1 MKKTV
6 LGFLLLFAVIITA
19 CAPGG
24 ANRQPSPSP
33 STAVPPTAEAAPPT
47 VETAASDCAA
57 GDPNRESPLYGHQVY
72 FTTSPDGA
80 QFQGDGELILEHA
93 SVPDGVVGPDGK
105 LWVYF
110 VNGEPG
116 RHGIFAARQ
125 SDDGAWEI
133 VDCVKL
139 DGRFEGNAVDP
150 DVTRLADG
158 RYRLVYFLGN
168 FVGGPPPE
176 PGQPHPIY
184 SAISEDGI
192 HFTVERQLIAVEGVT
207 DPSLAQLPDSRWLL
221 AMTRNGETLL
231 AASDDGYNFELTGVT
246 VAAPG
251 IPELAALPDGRI
263 RLYLSQS
270 FISSDGGQTWTVE
283 EGNFIPGGG
292 ADPSLAALPD
302 GSYAFFY
309 KGFSEQP
316 GSPPPPGQPGQA
328 GAPLEGSPAQP
339 GNPPPPDDNGMAMY
353 TNAQP
358 AAPLPQADYLAQV
371 NAATDPNSDW
381 QYQTT
386 LVATLPAGQQFDVG
400 GFSRLFQRPDGTGYD
415 VIFGG
420 AFSAREMAEE
430 RRYQGDARRLLGNDL
445 TFQTDPALFAEYGGD
460 LAIDTDGRFY
470 YLLNAHPDGWRL
482 TKFDLDFNPVQE
494 TIAPL
499 PASHAAN
506 DQMLRVWDGRLYLSG
521 LYNPTDAAGQP
532 GQEPDPDAAVY
543 THLWIYDTDLNL
555 LEDHVLDDEPNING
569 GTLIPYGG
577 GFAYIAADNF
587 LRNNLK
593 AYLYDADWNFASS
606 VLLAENAQW
615 SMGGAVADGRIYIAY
630 HRGQHEQGDVIVDI
644 FDMDWNRL
652 EQIEVTAVTDG
663 FNAQRPWVQV
673 YGDVMFISYDI
684 GREAQG
690 ILDLQP
696 VITVYRRK

>member
-1 MKKTV
+1 MKKIV
-6 LGFLLLFAVIITA
+6 LGFLLLFAAIITA

-24 ANRQPSPSP
+24 TSRQPSSSPPTAVP
-33 STAVPPTAEAAPPT
+33 STAETAPPTA
-47 VETAASDCAA
+47 ETAASDCAA
-57 GDPNRESPLYGHQVY
+57 GDPNQAPLYGHQVY
-72 FTTSPDGA
+72 LAASPDGV

-93 SVPDGVVGPDGK
+93 SVPDGIVGPDGK

-150 DVTRLADG
+150 DVTRLPDG

-168 FVGGPPPE
+168 FVGGPPPD
-176 PGQPHPIY
+176 PNRPHPIY
-184 SAISEDGI
+184 SAVSEDGVN
-192 HFTVERQLIAVEGVT
+192 FTVEQQLIAVENVT
-207 DPSLAQLPDSRWLL
+207 DPSLAQLPDGRWLL
-221 AMTRNGETLL
+221 ALTRNGETLL
-231 AASDDGYNFELTGVT
+231 AASDDGTNFELTGVT

-270 FISSDGGQTWTVE
+270 FVSSDGGQTWTVE
-283 EGNFIPGGG
+283 EGHFVPGGG

-309 KGFSEQP
+309 KRFSDQP
-316 GSPPPPGQPGQA
+316 GSPPPEGPPG
-328 GAPLEGSPAQP
+328 QP
-339 GNPPPPDDNGMAMY
+339 GNPPPPGDNGMAMY

-358 AAPLPQADYLAQV
+358 ADPLPQADYLAQV
-371 NAATDPNSDW
+371 NAATDPDSDW

-386 LVATLPAGQQFDVG
+386 LIAALPAGQQFDVG

-445 TFQTDPALFAEYGGD
+445 TFQTDPALFSEYGGD

-470 YLLNAHPDGWRL
+470 YLLNSHPDGWRL

-494 TIAPL
+494 TIVPL
-499 PASHAAN
+499 PAGHAAN

-521 LYNPTDAAGQP
+521 LYNPNNASGQP
-532 GQEPDPDAAVY
+532 GQEPDPDSAVY

-555 LEDHVLDDEPNING
+555 LEDHVLDGESNING
-569 GTLIPYGG
+569 GTLIPYGD

-593 AYLYDADWNFASS
+593 AYLYDADWNFAGS

-615 SMGGAVADGRIYIAY
+615 AMGGMAAGDNIYVAY

-644 FDMDWNRL
+644 FDRDWNRL
-652 EQIEVTAVTDG
+652 EQIEVTAVAEG

-673 YGDVMFISYDI
+673 YGDVMFVSYDI
-684 GREAQG
+684 GRDAQG